1 MIKINI
7 MQKFKF
13 CFLCLFLFTFCTVAF
28 THHPYVNEPQRI
40 QNEDRVN
47 YRADCNPSRSAVDMQ
62 INNVRARLLGGGDVW
77 WDLSDGKYIVP
88 KVAPGSGLEEVSSLF
103 AGSVWIGGIGD
114 GNNLKMAAQTYR
126 QTGNNFWPGPLDPM
140 TGDTEP
146 DTCRR
151 WDTHFVVNGDSIDKH
166 RNAFL
171 ESQLSG
177 ASYTEEDI
185 PEDILK
191 WPGRLNPYFAS
202 LVGFE
207 LPNTRQGLGAFF
219 DRAEDGVYDPVDGD
233 FPVIEV
239 RGCPKPLFPDEMIF
253 WIYNDAGGI
262 HTQTQG
268 NALRMEVQ
276 VQAFAF
282 ETNDQINDMTFQRY
296 KLINRSNSDLDST
309 FFAMWVDPDLGC
321 HTDDYV
327 GTDTARSLAY
337 VYNDDQLDGDV
348 GCACPGGVPTYCDR
362 IPMIGIDYFRGPLK
376 PFFRIDSITGLEV
389 VDTSIELGMS
399 SFMYYNNGGIGSPNP
414 ITTDPGVAEE
424 YYNFIS
430 GSWRNG
436 QILVNDGGPGTGI
449 GPTTRYAFPDPP
461 NDPNGWSM
469 VTAGLDFGD
478 RRTLQASGPFRLKP
492 GAVNE
497 LIVGAVWVPDVT
509 HDRPSLDKI
518 FAADDLAQ
526 ALFDNCFEITDGP
539 DAPDLD
545 FIELDREL
553 ICLLSNDELTSNNAF
568 ENYMEKGLTIP
579 EGIVDSNYIFEGY
592 IVYQLRGPEITTGEL
607 DDPTKALPVFQV
619 DVKNNVQKIFNWSS
633 LSDPNPINPDIWFPV
648 EQIDGQNEGIRHSF
662 SIKQDFFA
670 EEDSRLVNHK
680 KYYFTA
686 LAYAYNNYEQFEPR
700 AVTGQRVPYLEGR
713 KNIETYVPIPR
724 PIIYRGLNSSYG
736 DGAKITRLAGAGLGG
751 NFIDVEEDM
760 YEKILGGTF
769 DGSIEYKSGAGP
781 IDVSIFNPLDVKDGE
796 YILRIIDNNIN
807 DDVLENPA
815 RWEVY
820 EVNSPGEVIASER
833 SIDALNEQLVSE
845 FGFSIAIAQT
855 DDVGQFGEDNGAIGA
870 RIEYQDPSGVQWLQ
884 FAGDQ
889 DAGDRSILDF
899 VKTGV
904 LGVNPQV
911 DQPLDPEQGLTN
923 GMGATMY
930 PYQMIDYRTNGIDDA
945 LFYFTPAWKNGLN
958 SRIRSV
964 DSIQSLKNIDIVFT
978 SNKDLWS
985 RCVVIETAISD
996 YNAGGF
1002 PTESDNF
1009 ELKTLPSIDKN
1020 GVEDNDGTG
1029 MSWFPGYAIDVETGQ
1044 RLNIFFGE
1052 NGAYTNEFSQFYT
1065 DEITITQDM
1074 IFNPNDQFVIPE
1086 ALQFGLFG
1094 YFLGGQHY
1102 IYTTNTAYDE
1112 CAEIRTR
1119 LTAGGSDFRKLPA
1132 VRAIQ
1137 WAGMPTV
1144 AQGEEMLS
1152 LDQGLIPNDVIVKL
1166 RVDNPYQ
1173 TASGLPEYNGH
1184 PTYSFKIE
1192 GAEASEVTTESQI
1205 DSALMGI
1212 NVAPNPYYAYSEY
1225 ETSQFTNIIKIT
1237 NLPPKCTV
1245 SIFSLDGR
1253 FIRQYKRD
1261 EAPESNSNRNN
1272 APVLE
1277 KQVTPAI
1284 EWDLKNAKGI
1294 PIASGVYLI
1303 HIDAPG
1309 LGERVIKWF
1318 GVNRKFDPTGL

>member
-1 MIKINI
+1 
-7 MQKFKF
+7 MQKIKF
-13 CFLCLFLFTFCTVAF
+13 CFSFFFLFAF
-28 THHPYVNEPQRI
+28 IGITLGHHPNVNNPNYKPSEERLT
-40 QNEDRVN
+40 
-47 YRADCNPSRSAVDMQ
+47 YRADCNPSRSAIDMK

-88 KVAPGSGLEEVSSLF
+88 NVDPNSGLEEVSSLF

-126 QTGNNFWPGPLDPM
+126 TGGNDFWPGPLDPM

-151 WDTHFVVNGDSIDKH
+151 WDTHFVVNGDSINKH
-166 RNAFL
+166 RDAFL
-171 ESQLSG
+171 AAQLTG

-185 PEDILK
+185 PEEILK

-219 DRAEDGVYDPVDGD
+219 DRAEDGIYDPVDGD

-239 RGCPKPLFPDEMIF
+239 RGCPKPLFPDEMVF

-268 NALRMEVQ
+268 SALRMEIQ

-327 GTDTARSLAY
+327 GTDTTRSLAY

-348 GCACPGGVPTYCDR
+348 GCACPGGVSTYCDR

-376 PFFRIDSITGLEV
+376 PFFSIDSITGLEV
-389 VDTSIELGMS
+389 VDSSVELGMS

-424 YYNFIS
+424 YYNYIT

-436 QILVNDGGPGTGI
+436 QPLVNDGGAGTGT
-449 GPTTRYAFPDPP
+449 GPQTRYAFPDPP

-478 RRTLQASGPFRLKP
+478 RRTLQASGPFRLIP

-497 LIVGAVWVPDVT
+497 LIVGAVWVPDVI

-553 ICLLSNDELTSNNAF
+553 ICVLSNDELNSNNAF

-579 EGIVDSNYIFEGY
+579 DGEPDSNYVFEGY
-592 IVYQLRGPEITTGEL
+592 IVYQLRGPEVTTGEL
-607 DDPTKALPVFQV
+607 DDPTKALPIFQV
-619 DVKNNVQKIFNWSS
+619 DVKNDVQKIFNWES
-633 LSDPNPINPDIWFPV
+633 LKDPNPANPDIWFPV
-648 EQIDGQNEGIRHSF
+648 EQISGANDGIRHSF
-662 SIKQDFFA
+662 SITEDFFA
-670 EEDSRLVNHK
+670 EEDKRLVNQK

-686 LAYAYNNYEQFEPR
+686 IAYAYNNYEQFEPR
-700 AVTGQRVPYLEGR
+700 AATGQPKPYLEGR

-724 PIIYRGLNSSYG
+724 PINYRSVNSSYG
-736 DGAKITRLAGAGLGG
+736 DGVQITRLSGEGLGG
-751 NFIDVEEDM
+751 NFLDMEESM
-760 YEKILGGTF
+760 YEQILDGTF
-769 DGSIEYKSGAGP
+769 NEEIVYKQGAGP
-781 IDVSIFNPLDVKDGE
+781 INVQIFNPLDVKDGE
-796 YILRIIDNNIN
+796 YILRIIDNDL
-807 DDVLENPA
+807 DDNVLDNPA

-820 EVNSPGEVIASER
+820 DANSPGEVIASER
-833 SIDALNEQLVSE
+833 SIDALNEQLISE
-845 FGFSIAIAQT
+845 FGFSVSIEQT
-855 DDVGQFGEDNGAIGA
+855 DDVGNGGTANGAIGS
-870 RIEYQDPSGVQWLQ
+870 RIDYLDETGTNWLN
-884 FAGDQ
+884 FLGDQ
-889 DAGDRSILDF
+889 TPGQQSVLDF
-899 VKTGV
+899 VKTGTI
-904 LGVNPQV
+904 GVNPQP
-911 DQPLDPEQGLTN
+911 DFDLDPNQELTN
-923 GMGATMY
+923 GFGNTMY
-930 PYQMIDYRTNGIDDA
+930 PYQIIDYRTNGTDDA
-945 LFYFTPAWKNGLN
+945 PFYLTPAWKNGLN
-958 SRIRSV
+958 SRIRNA
-964 DSIQSLKNIDIVFT
+964 DSIPPLKNIDIVFT
-978 SNKDLWS
+978 SNRDDWS
-985 RCVVIETAISD
+985 RCIVIETAIND
-996 YNAGGF
+996 YTDGGF
-1002 PTESDNF
+1002 PTNSDNF
-1009 ELKTLPSIDKN
+1009 EMKTLPSIDKN
-1020 GVEDNDGTG
+1020 GSEDGDGTG
-1029 MSWFPGYAIDVETGQ
+1029 MSWFPGYAVDVETGE

-1052 NGAYTNEFSQFYT
+1052 NGAYTDEFAQFYT
-1065 DEITITQDM
+1065 DEVTLTQDM
-1074 IFNPNDQFVIPE
+1074 IFNPSDQVVIPE
-1086 ALQFGLFG
+1086 ALQFGIFG
-1094 YFLGGQHY
+1094 FFGGGQHY
-1102 IYTTNTAYDE
+1102 IYTTNTAYDS
-1112 CAEIRTR
+1112 CADLRTR

-1132 VRAIQ
+1132 LRAIQ
-1137 WAGMPTV
+1137 WAGMPV
-1144 AQGEEMLS
+1144 LNQGESMLS
-1152 LDQGLIPNDVIVKL
+1152 LEEGLIPNDAILKL

-1173 TASGLPEYNGH
+1173 TNSGVDEFKSH
-1184 PTYSFKIE
+1184 PAYSFKIE
-1192 GAEASEVTTESQI
+1192 GAQAGDITTESQI

-1225 ETSQFTNIIKIT
+1225 ETSQFTNTIKIT

-1261 EAPESNSNRNN
+1261 EVPENQNFRNN
-1272 APVLE
+1272 PPILQT
-1277 KQVTPAI
+1277 QVTPSI